1 MASICRLAGIA
12 AAHVLLG
19 ACLLKFFKQVSY
31 STRTPGSF
39 S

>member
-1 MASICRLAGIA
+1 MSSIRSLAGNA
-12 AAHVLLG
+12 AAQILLG
-19 ACLLKFFKQVSY
+19 ACLLNSFEQVPY